1 MSTTSNA
8 SLVTPAH
15 FHPAGLDQLV
25 QLAAAEPITP
35 ACDHF
40 YFLRHG
46 QTGRNALRI
55 FQAAD
60 EPLSELGLAQAAQ
73 AASVLAGETIRSIV
87 CSDAP
92 RAHVTAQTVAV
103 PHGLVPAAEAG
114 LRERHFGALIGT
126 SSANIDW
133 ACEPEGGETLKQFV
147 DRKRIALAAALA
159 QPAPVLVVAHG
170 GSLFV
175 LAALLGVKIDLSI
188 LGNAQPLRF
197 ERIGPTWSIRALQ
210 AKGDAES
217 AIA

>member
-1 MSTTSNA
+1 VSNST

-15 FHPAGLDQLV
+15 FKPAGLDELV
-25 QLAAAEPITP
+25 QLAAAEPISP
-35 ACDHF
+35 ACEHF

-46 QTGRNALRI
+46 QTNRNALRI
-55 FQAAD
+55 FQAPD

-73 AASVLAGETIRSIV
+73 AATVLAGETIRSIV

-92 RAHVTAQTVAV
+92 RAHVTAQSVAA
-103 PHGLVPAAEAG
+103 PHGLTPLPDAG
-114 LRERHFGALIGT
+114 LRERHFGVLIGT
-126 SSANIDW
+126 SSASIDW
-133 ACEPEGGETLKQFV
+133 ACAPEGGETLKQFV

-159 QPAPVLVVAHG
+159 RPAPVLVVAHG

-188 LGNAQPLRF
+188 LGNAQPWRF
-197 ERIGPTWSIRALQ
+197 ERNGPIWSIRALQ